1 MDNILIINNIYRF
14 HRSLTGFLTA
24 LLIFAAAPASAGSAT
39 TVISDFNKNL
49 LTVMQS
55 AEKLGYDGR
64 YAKLTPSVK
73 ATFDLDFM
81 TRYSAGRHWK
91 SLSKEQQSKLVNAF
105 SRLTIATYADRF
117 KGYSGEKFQI
127 LKEETPRKGTRL
139 VRTELVKSDGERI
152 KLNYLLRSPKQGDWK
167 IIDIFVKGT
176 ISELSTKR
184 SEYSSTL
191 KNKGLNGLL
200 AILEQKIS
208 VLGAKSS

>member
-1 MDNILIINNIYRF
+1 LIINIISRF
-14 HRSLTGFLTA
+14 HRSFAGFVTA
-24 LLIFAAAPASAGSAT
+24 LLILAAAPVSAGSAT
-39 TVISDFNKNL
+39 AVISDFNKNL

-64 YAKLTPSVK
+64 YAKLKPSVK

-91 SLSKEQQSKLVNAF
+91 GLSKEQQAKLVNAF

-139 VRTELVKSDGERI
+139 VRTELVKADGERI
-152 KLNYLLRSPKQGDWK
+152 KINYLLRAPKKEHWK

-200 AILEQKIS
+200 AILEEKIS

>member
-1 MDNILIINNIYRF
+1 MLINIDFRCFRRTVSGL
-14 HRSLTGFLTA
+14 LAA
-24 LLIFAAAPASAGSAT
+24 LLVFAAAPVSAGSAT
-39 TVISDFNKNL
+39 AVISDFNKNL

-55 AEKLGYDGR
+55 AKKLGYDGR
-64 YAKLTPSVK
+64 YAKLKPSVK
-73 ATFDLDFM
+73 STFDLNFM

-91 SLSKEQQSKLVNAF
+91 SLSKEQKSELVNAF

-127 LKEETPRKGTRL
+127 IKEEIPRKGTRL

-152 KLNYLLRSPKQGDWK
+152 KINYLLRSPKKDDWK

-191 KNKGLNGLL
+191 KNKGLKGLL
-200 AILEQKIS
+200 AILEKKIS
-208 VLGAKSS
+208 VLGAESS

>member
-1 MDNILIINNIYRF
+1 MMLF
-14 HRSLTGFLTA
+14 VV
-24 LLIFAAAPASAGSAT
+24 AAAPAHAGSAT
-39 TVISDFNKNL
+39 TVISKFNKDL

-55 AEKLGYDGR
+55 AETLGYEGR
-64 YAKLTPSVK
+64 FEKLKPSVQ

-91 SLSKEQQSKLVNAF
+91 SLTEQEKTQLINAF

-117 KGYSGEKFQI
+117 NGYSGEKFHI
-127 LKEETPRKGTRL
+127 IKEETPRKGTRL
-139 VRTELVKSDGERI
+139 VRTELEKSDGERI
-152 KLNYLLRSPKQGDWK
+152 KLNYLLRAPKDGDWK

-191 KNKGLNGLL
+191 RNKGLQGLL
-200 AILEQKIS
+200 AILEEKIS
-208 VLGAKSS
+208 VLGASAS

>member
-1 MDNILIINNIYRF
+1 MINNIINRLRF
-14 HRSLTGFLTA
+14 TFPGLLA
-24 LLIFAAAPASAGSAT
+24 VLLIFAAAPVSAGSAT
-39 TVISDFNKNL
+39 AVISDFNKNL

-64 YAKLTPSVK
+64 YAKLKPSVK

-91 SLSKEQQSKLVNAF
+91 RLTKEQKSQLVNAF

-117 KGYSGEKFQI
+117 KGYSGEKFHI
-127 LKEETPRKGTRL
+127 IKEETPRKGTRL
-139 VRTELVKSDGERI
+139 VRTELEKSDGERV
-152 KLNYLLRSPKQGDWK
+152 KLNYLLRSQKKDHWK
-167 IIDIFVKGT
+167 IIDVFVKGT

-191 KNKGLNGLL
+191 KNKGLKGLL
-200 AILEQKIS
+200 AILEKKIS

>member
-1 MDNILIINNIYRF
+1 LINIDFCRF
-14 HRSLTGFLTA
+14 RRTVSG
-24 LLIFAAAPASAGSAT
+24 LLAVLLVFAAAPVSADSAT
-39 TVISDFNKNL
+39 AVISDFNKNL

-55 AEKLGYDGR
+55 AKKLGYEGR
-64 YAKLTPSVK
+64 YAKLKPSVK

-91 SLSKEQQSKLVNAF
+91 SLSKDQKSELVKAF

-127 LKEETPRKGTRL
+127 IKEETPRKGTRL

-152 KLNYLLRSPKQGDWK
+152 KINYLLRAPKKKDAWK

-191 KNKGLNGLL
+191 KNKGLKGLL
-200 AILEQKIS
+200 VILEKKIS
-208 VLGAKSS
+208 VLGAESS